1 MTVPYLPL
9 VKAFVFFHFVAF
21 KNIFENGLL
30 YEKTAWLFSIGH
42 NLHLHLHYATVNT
55 WLVQ

>member
-30 YEKTAWLFSIGH
+30 YEKTAWVFFYWTQLTLAPSLC
-42 NLHLHLHYATVNT
+42 NC
-55 WLVQ
+55 